1 MLNTHFE
8 VVVLELIKIGFV
20 DETRSHNN
28 MGNQTL
34 LNVQH
39 PPLHGI
45 GVLLQY
51 LYDGFLIALAT
62 SLSQSCS
69 RYTRANAT
77 KVNVVPIYNDRM
89 YVCVCFCVFLMSNTV
104 TRAWTLFTSSNILN
118 SKIMVFSSR
127 SIYYLPSKSK
137 SLY

>member
-20 DETRSHNN
+20 DETLSHNN

-39 PPLHGI
+39 PLPFM
-45 GVLLQY
+45 VLVCCYSTY

-62 SLSQSCS
+62 SLSQSSCLVWSLHS
-69 RYTRANAT
+69 RQRDKGKCGTY
-77 KVNVVPIYNDRM
+77 IYNDRM
-89 YVCVCFCVFLMSNTV
+89 YVCVCVCVFLMSYTD

-118 SKIMVFSSR
+118 SKIMVFSPR
-127 SIYYLPSKSK
+127 SI
-137 SLY
+137 